1 METASFPDWGRFT
14 PEYAAAELPRLLSES
29 EAAVTALEAAAP
41 TTYEGLV
48 WALDDA
54 TRGLYRAWG
63 QVGHLTS
70 VMNSDA
76 WRKVEED
83 FQPQVVA
90 FSLRVGQ
97 SQPLYRAAKA
107 VLAHADGLAPVRV
120 RILAK
125 MVESAELA
133 GVGLVGERKA
143 RFNEI
148 QAALAK
154 LAMDFSNAVL
164 DATKAF
170 RFEKDGKTY
179 TIDDAHYPE
188 TMRDCAD
195 RGVREALCRARATR
209 APENAARISE
219 ILKLRAELAALL
231 GFTSYAD
238 LSLQTKCA
246 PSVAAALRMID
257 DLDAATAEP
266 AKTEA
271 AELLASAQSQ
281 DPGQP
286 QKPNEP
292 LGFARTQKPNG
303 PQAKEADA
311 SAAIQPWDIAF
322 LAERLRERKYA
333 YSEEELKRH
342 FELEDVLRGLF
353 KISHLLFGID
363 VAEVTGV
370 AKPSVW
376 HPDVRFFAVKE
387 KGETIAHFYFDPFV
401 RNGQKNGGAWMNE
414 FRNRNTRKNEEG
426 KRKKCGIDSDSP
438 VLSNTKEGLG
448 NRTSSL
454 FPLPSSFSQA
464 PLALVCTNFP
474 RPDANG
480 KCLLP
485 FREVET
491 LFHEFGHALQ
501 CMLTRVDEEDAA
513 GINLVEWDAV
523 EVASQFMENWCLDDR
538 TGIAVPAELKAK
550 VRAAK
555 NFRAASAC
563 RRQLAFAKTDLLLHD
578 PSRIRRGQT
587 PPNSWGQ
594 TPENWG
600 QTPPEARGQTP
611 DVGGLS
617 PREMSE
623 NDVKSDVFAHF
634 GVPMVEGD
642 RFLCSFSHIFAGGYA
657 AGYYGYKWAEVM
669 SADCYG
675 AFEEAGLADD
685 AAVRRVGAA
694 YRETVLALG
703 GSQSAIEVFR
713 AFRGRDPEIA
723 ALLRQQGLA

>member
-76 WRKVEED
+76 WRKVEEN

-97 SQPLYRAAKA
+97 SQPLCRAAKA
-107 VLAHADGLAPVRV
+107 ILARADGLAPVRV

-246 PSVAAALRMID
+246 PSVAAALKMID

-266 AKTEA
+266 AKAEN
-271 AELLASAQSQ
+271 AELLASVQPSG
-281 DPGQP
+281 PNQP
-286 QKPNEP
+286 QAQKPDEP
-292 LGFARTQKPNG
+292 QTQKPDEPQTQKPDE
-303 PQAKEADA
+303 PQAKEANAAA
-311 SAAIQPWDIAF
+311 SIQPWDVAF
-322 LAERLRERKYA
+322 YAERLREQKYA

-353 KISHLLFGID
+353 RISSLLFGIT
-363 VAEVTGV
+363 VEEVTGD

-387 KGETIAHFYFDPFV
+387 NGETVAHFYFDPFV

-414 FRNRNTRKNEEG
+414 FRNRSTRE
-426 KRKKCGIDSDSP
+426 
-438 VLSNTKEGLG
+438 T
-448 NRTSSL
+448 
-454 FPLPSSFSQA
+454 

-474 RPDANG
+474 LPDANG
-480 KCLLP
+480 RCLLP

-538 TGIAVPAELKAK
+538 TGIEVPAALKAK

-578 PSRIRRGQT
+578 PSLPRGQTPESWGQTPQNRRGQT
-587 PPNSWGQ
+587 PESWGQ
-594 TPENWG
+594 TPD
-600 QTPPEARGQTP
+600 RR
-611 DVGGLS
+611 GLS
-617 PREMSE
+617 PREMTE
-623 NDVKSDVFAHF
+623 NDVKTAVFAHF

-642 RFLCSFSHIFAGGYA
+642 RFLCSFTHIFAGGYA

-703 GSQSAIEVFR
+703 GSRSAIDVFR

-723 ALLRQQGLA
+723 ALLRQQGLSQA

>member
-76 WRKVEED
+76 WRKVEEN

-107 VLAHADGLAPVRV
+107 ILARADGLAPVRV

-363 VAEVTGV
+363 VAEMTGV

-387 KGETIAHFYFDPFV
+387 KGETVAHFYFDPFV

-414 FRNRNTRKNEEG
+414 FRNRNTRE
-426 KRKKCGIDSDSP
+426 
-438 VLSNTKEGLG
+438 T
-448 NRTSSL
+448 
-454 FPLPSSFSQA
+454 

-474 RPDANG
+474 PPDGDG

-623 NDVKSDVFAHF
+623 NDVKSAVFAHF

-675 AFEEAGLADD
+675 AFEEAGLDD
-685 AAVRRVGAA
+685 AAVRRIGAA

>member
-1 METASFPDWGRFT
+1 MGMAGFPDWGRFT
-14 PEYAAAELPRLLSES
+14 PERAAAELPRLLSEA
-29 EAAVTALEAAAP
+29 EAAVAALEASAP

-54 TRGLYRAWG
+54 TRDLYRTWG

-76 WRKVEED
+76 WRAVEED

-97 SQPLYRAAKA
+97 SQPLYRAAKEILSRA
-107 VLAHADGLAPVRV
+107 EGLSPVRA

-125 MVESAELA
+125 TVEAAELA
-133 GVGLVGERKA
+133 GVGLAGEKKE
-143 RFNEI
+143 RFNAI
-148 QAALAK
+148 QASLAK
-154 LAMDFSNAVL
+154 RAMDFSNAVL

-188 TMRDCAD
+188 TMKHCAD
-195 RGVREALCRARATR
+195 RDVREALCRARATR
-209 APENAARISE
+209 APENAARIDE
-219 ILKLRAELAALL
+219 ILRLRAELAALL
-231 GFTSYAD
+231 GFKSYAD

-246 PSVAAALRMID
+246 PSVAAALKMID

-266 AKTEA
+266 ARAED
-271 AELLASAQSQ
+271 AELLASVQAR
-281 DPGQP
+281 
-286 QKPNEP
+286 KPAVP
-292 LGFARTQKPNG
+292 
-303 PQAKEADA
+303 
-311 SAAIQPWDIAF
+311 IQPWDVAF
-322 LAERLRERKYA
+322 CAERLRERKYA

-353 KISHLLFGID
+353 KISNLLFGIT
-363 VAEVTGV
+363 VEEVTGD

-414 FRNRNTRKNEEG
+414 FRNRNTRKKEEG
-426 KRKKCGIDSDSP
+426 RGKKCGI
-438 VLSNTKEGLG
+438 NI
-448 NRTSSL
+448 N
-454 FPLPSSFSQA
+454 PLPSSFFPLPTSFSQL

-501 CMLTRVDEEDAA
+501 CMLTRIDEEDAA

-538 TGIAVPAELKAK
+538 TGIEVPAALKAK

-563 RRQLAFAKTDLLLHD
+563 RRQLAFAKTDLLLHLPPAQ
-578 PSRIRRGQT
+578 PSPSPPLIPHPSLLTSHLSSLNPWTGPIRRQ
-587 PPNSWGQ
+587 
-594 TPENWG
+594 
-600 QTPPEARGQTP
+600 R
-611 DVGGLS
+611 
-617 PREMSE
+617 
-623 NDVKSDVFAHF
+623 
-634 GVPMVEGD
+634 
-642 RFLCSFSHIFAGGYA
+642 
-657 AGYYGYKWAEVM
+657 
-669 SADCYG
+669 
-675 AFEEAGLADD
+675 
-685 AAVRRVGAA
+685 
-694 YRETVLALG
+694 
-703 GSQSAIEVFR
+703 
-713 AFRGRDPEIA
+713 
-723 ALLRQQGLA
+723 

>member
-14 PEYAAAELPRLLSES
+14 PEHAAAELPRLLSEA
-29 EAAVTALEAAAP
+29 EAAVAALEASAP
-41 TTYEGLV
+41 TAYEGLV

-54 TRGLYRAWG
+54 TRDLYRTWG

-97 SQPLYRAAKA
+97 SRPLYRAAKGI
-107 VLAHADGLAPVRV
+107 LAQTEGLSPVRA

-125 MVESAELA
+125 TVEAAELA
-133 GVGLVGERKA
+133 GVGLADGKRA

-170 RFEKDGKTY
+170 RLEKGGKTY

-195 RGVREALCRARATR
+195 REVREALCRARATR
-209 APENAARISE
+209 APENAARIAE

-231 GFTSYAD
+231 GFGSYAD

-246 PSVAAALRMID
+246 PSVAAALKMID

-266 AKTEA
+266 AKAEN
-271 AELLASAQSQ
+271 AELLASVQPSG
-281 DPGQP
+281 PNQP
-286 QKPNEP
+286 QAQAPDGPQAQKPDGPQAQKPDEP
-292 LGFARTQKPNG
+292 QTQKPDEPQTQKPDE
-303 PQAKEADA
+303 PQAKEANAAA
-311 SAAIQPWDIAF
+311 SIQPWDVAF
-322 LAERLRERKYA
+322 YAERLREQKYA

-353 KISHLLFGID
+353 RISSLLFGIT
-363 VAEVTGV
+363 VEEVTGD

-387 KGETIAHFYFDPFV
+387 NGETVAHFYFDPFV

-414 FRNRNTRKNEEG
+414 FRNRSTRE
-426 KRKKCGIDSDSP
+426 
-438 VLSNTKEGLG
+438 T
-448 NRTSSL
+448 
-454 FPLPSSFSQA
+454 

-474 RPDANG
+474 LPDANG
-480 KCLLP
+480 RCLLP

-538 TGIAVPAELKAK
+538 TGIEVPAALKAK

-578 PSRIRRGQT
+578 PSLPRGQT
-587 PPNSWGQ
+587 PESWGQ
-594 TPENWG
+594 TPD
-600 QTPPEARGQTP
+600 RR
-611 DVGGLS
+611 GLS
-617 PREMSE
+617 PREMTE
-623 NDVKSDVFAHF
+623 NDVKTAVFAHF

-642 RFLCSFSHIFAGGYA
+642 RFLCSFTHIFAGGYA

-703 GSQSAIEVFR
+703 GSRSAIDVFR

-723 ALLRQQGLA
+723 ALLRQQGLSQA